1 MIWIILGL
9 LIVFT
14 LLYLYLNNTW
24 IQTTHY
30 SIRIPFL
37 DGELKGTKIVHV
49 SDVHLPK
56 EGVSIQNLLK
66 KVANESPSIIA
77 LTGDLVQVDE
87 KFPAKKLSQLSTGLT
102 KIAPT
107 YAVTGNHDLKGGHL
121 RDWEQMLS
129 ESDVT
134 VLIDEAVWHPIN
146 GSGLVLMGLSEKE
159 DFEAA
164 PKPILKEIELK
175 DELKDEKRILLAHHP
190 EFLEEYLMDLTR
202 VPDVILSGHAHG
214 GQVRLPFL
222 GGLFAPGQGRLP
234 KYTAGV
240 YFDPNLPDK
249 RMVVSRGIGNSTF
262 PFRFNNRPE
271 IVVIEL
277 Q

>member
-9 LIVFT
+9 LIVFI

-24 IQTTHY
+24 LQTTHY

-37 DGELKGTKIVHV
+37 DEELKGTKIVQV
-49 SDVHLPK
+49 SDVHFPK
-56 EGVSIQNLLK
+56 EGVSIQRLLK
-66 KVANESPSIIA
+66 KVANESPSFIA
-77 LTGDLVQVDE
+77 LTGDLIQVDE
-87 KFPAKKLSQLSTGLT
+87 KFPASKLSQLSTGLA

-129 ESDVT
+129 ESGVT

-159 DFEAA
+159 DFDSA
-164 PKPILKEIELK
+164 PKPILKEIELT
-175 DELKDEKRILLAHHP
+175 DEQKDEKRILLAHHP

-202 VPDVILSGHAHG
+202 VPDLILSGHAHG
-214 GQVRLPFL
+214 GQIRLPFF
-222 GGLFAPGQGRLP
+222 GGLFAPGQGRFP
-234 KYTAGV
+234 KYTSGV
-240 YFDPNLPDK
+240 HFDPNLPDK

>member
-9 LIVFT
+9 LIVFI

-24 IQTTHY
+24 LQTTHY

-37 DGELKGTKIVHV
+37 DEELKGTKIVQV

-56 EGVSIQNLLK
+56 EGVSIHSLLK
-66 KVANESPSIIA
+66 KVANENPSFIA
-77 LTGDLVQVDE
+77 LTGDLIQVDE
-87 KFPAKKLSQLSTGLT
+87 KFPASKLSQLSTGLA

-129 ESDVT
+129 ESGVT
-134 VLIDEAVWHPIN
+134 LLIDEAVWHPIN
-146 GSGLVLMGLSEKE
+146 NSGLVLMGLSEKE
-159 DFEAA
+159 DFDSA
-164 PKPILKEIELK
+164 PKPILKEIELA
-175 DELKDEKRILLAHHP
+175 DEQKDEKRILLAHHP

-202 VPDVILSGHAHG
+202 VPDLILSGHAHG
-214 GQVRLPFL
+214 GQIRLPFF
-222 GGLFAPGQGRLP
+222 GGLFAPGQGRFP
-234 KYTAGV
+234 KYTSGV
-240 YFDPNLPDK
+240 HFDPDLPDK

>member
-9 LIVFT
+9 LIVFI

-24 IQTTHY
+24 LQTTHY

-37 DGELKGTKIVHV
+37 DEELKGTKIVQV
-49 SDVHLPK
+49 SDTHFPK
-56 EGVSIQNLLK
+56 EGVSIHRLLK
-66 KVANESPSIIA
+66 KVANENPSFIA
-77 LTGDLVQVDE
+77 LTGDLIQVDE
-87 KFPAKKLSQLSTGLT
+87 KFPASKLSQLSTGLS

-129 ESDVT
+129 ESGVT

-159 DFEAA
+159 DFDSA
-164 PKPILKEIELK
+164 PKPILKEIELT
-175 DELKDEKRILLAHHP
+175 DEQKDEKRILLAHHP

-202 VPDVILSGHAHG
+202 VPDLILSGHAHG
-214 GQVRLPFL
+214 GQIRLPFF
-222 GGLFAPGQGRLP
+222 GGLFAPGQGRFP
-234 KYTAGV
+234 KYTSGV
-240 YFDPNLPDK
+240 HFDPDLPDK

>member
-9 LIVFT
+9 LIVFI

-24 IQTTHY
+24 LQTTHY

-37 DGELKGTKIVHV
+37 DEELKGTKIVQV

-56 EGVSIQNLLK
+56 EGVSIHSLLK
-66 KVANESPSIIA
+66 KVANENPSFIA
-77 LTGDLVQVDE
+77 LTGDLIQVDE
-87 KFPAKKLSQLSTGLT
+87 KFPASKLSQLSTGLA

-129 ESDVT
+129 ESGVT
-134 VLIDEAVWHPIN
+134 LLIDEAVWHPIN
-146 GSGLVLMGLSEKE
+146 NSGLVLMGLSEKE
-159 DFEAA
+159 DFESA

-202 VPDVILSGHAHG
+202 VPDLILSGHAHG
-214 GQVRLPFL
+214 GQIRLPFF
-222 GGLFAPGQGRLP
+222 GGLFAPGQGRFP
-234 KYTAGV
+234 KYTSGV
-240 YFDPNLPDK
+240 HFDPDLPNK

>member
-9 LIVFT
+9 LIVFI

-24 IQTTHY
+24 LQTTHY

-37 DGELKGTKIVHV
+37 DEELKGTKIVQV
-49 SDVHLPK
+49 SDVHFPK
-56 EGVSIQNLLK
+56 EGVSIQRLLK
-66 KVANESPSIIA
+66 KVANESPSFIA
-77 LTGDLVQVDE
+77 LTGDLIQVDE
-87 KFPAKKLSQLSTGLT
+87 KFPASKLSQLSTGLA

-129 ESDVT
+129 ESGVT

-159 DFEAA
+159 DFESA
-164 PKPILKEIELK
+164 PKPILKEIELA
-175 DELKDEKRILLAHHP
+175 DEQKDEKRILLAHHP

-202 VPDVILSGHAHG
+202 VPDLILSGHAHG
-214 GQVRLPFL
+214 GQIRLPFF
-222 GGLFAPGQGRLP
+222 GGLFAPGQGRFP
-234 KYTAGV
+234 KYTSGV
-240 YFDPNLPDK
+240 HFDPDLPDK

>member
-9 LIVFT
+9 LIVFI

-24 IQTTHY
+24 LQTTHY

-37 DGELKGTKIVHV
+37 DEELKGTKIVQV
-49 SDVHLPK
+49 SDVHFPK
-56 EGVSIQNLLK
+56 EGVSIQRLLK
-66 KVANESPSIIA
+66 KVANESPSFIA
-77 LTGDLVQVDE
+77 LTGDLIQVDE
-87 KFPAKKLSQLSTGLT
+87 KFPASKLSQLSTGLA

-129 ESDVT
+129 ESGVT

-159 DFEAA
+159 DFDSA
-164 PKPILKEIELK
+164 PKPILKEIELA
-175 DELKDEKRILLAHHP
+175 DEQKDEKRILLAHHP

-202 VPDVILSGHAHG
+202 VPDLILSGHAHG
-214 GQVRLPFL
+214 GQIRLPFF
-222 GGLFAPGQGRLP
+222 GGLFAPGQGRFP
-234 KYTAGV
+234 KYTSGV
-240 YFDPNLPDK
+240 HFDPDLPDK

>member
-9 LIVFT
+9 LIVFI

-24 IQTTHY
+24 LQTTHY

-37 DGELKGTKIVHV
+37 DEELKGTKIVQV
-49 SDVHLPK
+49 SDVHFPK
-56 EGVSIQNLLK
+56 EGVSIQRLLK
-66 KVANESPSIIA
+66 KVANESPSFIA
-77 LTGDLVQVDE
+77 LTGDLIQVDE
-87 KFPAKKLSQLSTGLT
+87 KFPASKLSQLSTGLA

-129 ESDVT
+129 ESGVT

-146 GSGLVLMGLSEKE
+146 DSGLVLMGLSEKE
-159 DFEAA
+159 DFESA
-164 PKPILKEIELK
+164 PKPILKEIELA
-175 DELKDEKRILLAHHP
+175 DEQKDEKRILLAHHP

-202 VPDVILSGHAHG
+202 VPDLILSGHAHG
-214 GQVRLPFL
+214 GQIRLPFF
-222 GGLFAPGQGRLP
+222 GGLFAPGQGRFP
-234 KYTAGV
+234 KYTSGV
-240 YFDPNLPDK
+240 HFDPDLPDK

>member
-9 LIVFT
+9 LIVFI

-24 IQTTHY
+24 LQTTHY

-37 DGELKGTKIVHV
+37 DEELKGTKIVQV
-49 SDVHLPK
+49 SDVHFPK
-56 EGVSIQNLLK
+56 EGVSIQRLLK
-66 KVANESPSIIA
+66 KVANESPSFIA
-77 LTGDLVQVDE
+77 LTGDLIQVDE
-87 KFPAKKLSQLSTGLT
+87 KFPASKLSQLSTGLA

-129 ESDVT
+129 ESGVT

-159 DFEAA
+159 DFDSA
-164 PKPILKEIELK
+164 PKPILKEIELT
-175 DELKDEKRILLAHHP
+175 DEQKDEKRILLAHHP

-202 VPDVILSGHAHG
+202 VPDLILSGHAHG
-214 GQVRLPFL
+214 GQIRLPFF
-222 GGLFAPGQGRLP
+222 GGLFAPGQGRFP
-234 KYTAGV
+234 KYTSGV
-240 YFDPNLPDK
+240 HFDPDLPDK

>member
-9 LIVFT
+9 LIVFI

-24 IQTTHY
+24 LQTTHY

-37 DGELKGTKIVHV
+37 DEELKGTKIVQV
-49 SDVHLPK
+49 SDVHFPK
-56 EGVSIQNLLK
+56 EGVSIQRLLK
-66 KVANESPSIIA
+66 KVANESPSFIA
-77 LTGDLVQVDE
+77 LTGDLIQVDE
-87 KFPAKKLSQLSTGLT
+87 KFPASKLSQLSTGLA

-129 ESDVT
+129 ESGVT

-159 DFEAA
+159 DFDSA
-164 PKPILKEIELK
+164 PKPILKEIELA
-175 DELKDEKRILLAHHP
+175 DEQKDEKRILLAHHP

-202 VPDVILSGHAHG
+202 VPDLILSGHAHG
-214 GQVRLPFL
+214 GQIRLPFF
-222 GGLFAPGQGRLP
+222 GGLFAPGQGRFP
-234 KYTAGV
+234 KYTSGV
-240 YFDPNLPDK
+240 HFDSDLPDK

>member
-9 LIVFT
+9 LIVFI

-24 IQTTHY
+24 LQTTHY

-37 DGELKGTKIVHV
+37 DEELKGTKIVQV

-56 EGVSIQNLLK
+56 EGVSIQRLLK
-66 KVANESPSIIA
+66 KVANESPSFIA
-77 LTGDLVQVDE
+77 LTGDLIQVDE
-87 KFPAKKLSQLSTGLT
+87 KFPASKLSQLSTGLA

-129 ESDVT
+129 ESGVT

-159 DFEAA
+159 DFDSA
-164 PKPILKEIELK
+164 PKPILKEIELT
-175 DELKDEKRILLAHHP
+175 DEQKDEKRILLAHHP

-202 VPDVILSGHAHG
+202 VPDLILSGHAHG
-214 GQVRLPFL
+214 GQIRLPFF
-222 GGLFAPGQGRLP
+222 GGLFAPGQGRFP
-234 KYTAGV
+234 KYTSGV
-240 YFDPNLPDK
+240 HFDPDLPDK